1 LFRWIVE
8 KLEQIWLEVSLNP
21 VLFVFPLRM
30 LG

>member
-21 VLFVFPLRM
+21 VLFVFRCAC
-30 LG
+30 